1 MAPVV
6 PQFHC
11 RSLCTAG
18 LMLILTLAVPAAV
31 RAQADGGGFDCII
44 EAKQM
49 VEIRSPVEGLIEK
62 LHVERGDTVKRGEVV
77 VTLESGPERAA
88 LAVAR
93 SKADQ
98 VGTVKAAEAKVLLAQ
113 RKASRSEEL
122 FAQHFISKDAL
133 DQARTEAMLA
143 ESELKAARE
152 NQRLAELETLR
163 ATEALNLRT
172 IRSPISGVVVE
183 RNMKSGELATT
194 TAKEPIMR
202 LAEIDPLNVEVILPA
217 RLYGTVKFGDHAD
230 VTPETPKGVYDA
242 KVTVVDKVI
251 NAASG
256 TFGVRLELP
265 NPKQIVPA
273 GARCKVRFA
282 GAASAD
288 ATPSPTSGRPNR

>member
-1 MAPVV
+1 VTHLDA
-6 PQFHC
+6 
-11 RSLCTAG
+11 RLAYAAG
-18 LMLILTLAVPAAV
+18 LLLALLTLAFPATV

-122 FAQHFISKDAL
+122 FEQHFISKDAL

-143 ESELKAARE
+143 DSELKAARE
-152 NQRLAELETLR
+152 NQRLAELETQR

-194 TAKEPIMR
+194 TAKDPIMR

-217 RLYGTVKFGDHAD
+217 SLYGTVKTGDHAD
-230 VTPETPKGVYDA
+230 VMPETPKGVFDA

-265 NPKQIVPA
+265 NPKQILPA

-282 GAASAD
+282 GAASSD
-288 ATPSPTSGRPNR
+288 AALSPTSGRPNR